1 MDLRM
6 IYIKST
12 IKINHMKYDYK
23 ESQVRD
29 TNKTISD
36 TAEDEV
42 QKVSLVRF
50 IINFFIFLYHRGIKP
65 L

>member
-1 MDLRM
+1 
-6 IYIKST
+6 
-12 IKINHMKYDYK
+12 MKYDYK
-23 ESQVRD
+23 KSQVRD

-36 TAEDEV
+36 TAEEEL